1 MTLRT
6 LLLCPPPAQVK
17 GTILLMPSGTDK
29 VTNAPAQPVTSEHKI
44 EDAELLQLLQSS
56 LKPRKKN
63 KKKAGAKDGA
73 AE

>member
-1 MTLRT
+1 
-6 LLLCPPPAQVK
+6 
-17 GTILLMPSGTDK
+17 MPSGTDK
-29 VTNAPAQPVTSEHKI
+29 VTTAAAQPCTSEHKI

-63 KKKAGAKDGA
+63 KKKAGAKEGAEEA